1 MTFLQILSLVGIDI
15 LLSGD
20 NAVIIA
26 LTARNV
32 PKHLQ
37 KKVIFYGMLGAIL
50 LRIIAATVIIQFLEF
65 PFVQAVGGIILLR
78 IAYHLIVQKNEEQT
92 NIKSSDRVWGAIKII
107 AISDL
112 AMSIDNVIA
121 LTSVAKGI
129 TPIIFGILVSIPIII
144 VGSQYLLVWMEK
156 YPVIIYAGAG
166 LLSYAAGKMIIG
178 DLGLASYISTL
189 PPFTFT
195 FIPIAAA
202 ILVVF
207 AGYIRNS
214 IKEVNITL

>member
-1 MTFLQILSLVGIDI
+1 MTLLQILSLVGIDI

-26 LTARNV
+26 LAARNV

-37 KKVIFYGMLGAIL
+37 RKVIFYGMLGAIV
-50 LRIIAATVIIQFLEF
+50 LRIIAATVIIQFLEY

-129 TPIIFGILVSIPIII
+129 TPIIFGILISIPIII
-144 VGSQYLLVWMEK
+144 VGSRFLLVWMEK
-156 YPVIIYAGAG
+156 YPIIIYVGAG
-166 LLSYAAGKMIIG
+166 LLSYAAGKMIIE
-178 DLGLASYISTL
+178 DSGLASYISTL
-189 PPFTFT
+189 TPFYLTAL
-195 FIPIAAA
+195 PIVMA
-202 ILVVF
+202 ILLVA
-207 AGYIRNS
+207 AGYVRNS

>member
-1 MTFLQILSLVGIDI
+1 MTLLQILSLVGIDI

-26 LTARNV
+26 LAARNV

-50 LRIIAATVIIQFLEF
+50 LRIIAATVIIQFLEY
-65 PFVQAVGGIILLR
+65 PFIQAVGGIILLR
-78 IAYHLIVQKNEEQT
+78 IAYHLIVQKNDEQT

-129 TPIIFGILVSIPIII
+129 TPIIFGILISIPIII
-144 VGSQYLLVWMEK
+144 VGSRYLLVWMEK
-156 YPVIIYAGAG
+156 FPIIIYVGAG

-178 DLGLASYISTL
+178 DLGLAYYTSTL
-189 PPFTFT
+189 PPITFT
-195 FIPIAAA
+195 VIPIAAA

-214 IKEVNITL
+214 IKEVNITI